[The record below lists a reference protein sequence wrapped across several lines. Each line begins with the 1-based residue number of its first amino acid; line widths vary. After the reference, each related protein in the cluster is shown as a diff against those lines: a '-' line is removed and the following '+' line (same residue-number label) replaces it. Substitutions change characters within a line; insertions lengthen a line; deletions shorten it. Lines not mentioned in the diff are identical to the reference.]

1 MKIAMTRVR
10 FVFLALL
17 GFAGTAS
24 AQSAADMQ
32 RCRALNDAAARLACY
47 DAIPL
52 GAVSAPAAPAGTPA
66 RAVTTAPVAPPPQT
80 PAQFGMEQKTQPAKL
95 DAIESSVVGRVDG
108 WGPGTRF
115 ELANGQVWVVSD
127 DSSAFANLNNPKARI
142 SRGMFGS
149 FFLEMEG
156 TNRAPKVKRIK

>member
-1 MKIAMTRVR
+1 MTAMNRSC
-10 FVFLALL
+10 FLCLALL
-17 GFAGTAS
+17 GFAGAAS
-24 AQSAADMQ
+24 AQSAGDLQ
-32 RCRALNDAAARLACY
+32 RCRALTDAAARLACY

-52 GAVSAPAAPAGTPA
+52 GAATAAPTAAPIAPA
-66 RAVTTAPVAPPPQT
+66 RAASAPVTPPPQT

-142 SRGMFGS
+142 SRGMFGA
-149 FFLEMEG
+149 FFLELEG